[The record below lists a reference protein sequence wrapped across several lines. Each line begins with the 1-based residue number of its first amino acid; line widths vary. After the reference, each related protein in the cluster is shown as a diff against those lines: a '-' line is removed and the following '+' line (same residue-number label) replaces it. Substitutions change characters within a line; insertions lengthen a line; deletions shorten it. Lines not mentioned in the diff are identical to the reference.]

1 MFLAESLC
9 LGPRLRLMAHEER
22 VLARKRR
29 GSSST
34 NGNTAGLA
42 TNNGDGVK
50 YVELSQETRRRYLNY
65 ALSVITSRALPDV
78 RDGLKPVQRR
88 ILYVMYHDLHLSAGA
103 KPRKCAKICGDTTGN
118 YHPHGE
124 AAVYEALVRLAQDFT
139 LREPL
144 VDGQGNFGSVLGLPQ
159 AAARY
164 TEARLTAVADL
175 LMEELRYQTVEMRP
189 NYDASRDEPVVLPS
203 RFPHLLVNGTSGIA
217 VGMATNI
224 PPHNLAEVVKACNH
238 LIDHPDATVAQLMK
252 YVKGPDFPLGGRIVT
267 DRKSIRQA
275 YEDGRGSIRVRGEWS
290 FDVEKKKE
298 VKTRIVINSVPY
310 GVSTGPLVQEL
321 GTIVEGRKIP
331 QLLEV
336 NDETDKR
343 HGLRITLDI
352 KSPNDVD
359 AVMAYLF
366 KHTSLEQNFA
376 FNLTALVPDDQ
387 GVLIPARLSL
397 VEMLSHF
404 LKFRFK
410 TVKKRFEFQL
420 KQLERRIHILEGFA
434 IIFSGIDKALKI
446 IRNSDGK
453 EDACTKLMKEFPL
466 DREQTMAILEL
477 QLYRISKLEIDT
489 ILAELNEKKAQAAE
503 IRSILKSDKKLWGVV
518 KNELDEIATKFGSKR
533 RTAIGSEEEIE
544 EYDPTAY
551 IVKENTHVV
560 VTREGW
566 IKRIGNLKNIETTRV
581 REGDSVLT
589 VCPASTLESVVFFAS
604 DGTAYTLPVQ
614 EVPASSGYGEPLG
627 KFVKLGDGVRVI
639 NAITTDPR
647 FTPEDKNARGL
658 PTPAPHFFVATQN
671 GLVLRLSLSPFRTP
685 STKSGRRFVR
695 LQDGDRVV
703 HVELTEG
710 ADTLFLATKQARLL
724 HFRLK
729 DVPVLS
735 GAGKGV
741 KGMSLE
747 AGDAVLGA
755 MLLRRPSDTL
765 HVINEN
771 GKTLA
776 FGQMKYG
783 ITGRGGKGVRTSQRT
798 GFTELVRPGVEIA
811 DWGTV
816 GG

>member
-1 MFLAESLC
+1 M
-9 LGPRLRLMAHEER
+9 
-22 VLARKRR
+22 ARKRR
-29 GSSST
+29 SGGA
-34 NGNTAGLA
+34 NGKP
-42 TNNGDGVK
+42 NGTPTHNSDNVR

-124 AAVYEALVRLAQDFT
+124 MAVYDALVRLAQDFT

-144 VDGQGNFGSVLGLPQ
+144 VDGQGNFGSVLGLPP

-164 TEARLTAVADL
+164 TEARLTGLADL
-175 LMEELRYQTVEMRP
+175 LMEELRYQTVEMRD
-189 NYDASRDEPVVLPS
+189 NYDASRQEPVVLPS
-203 RFPHLLVNGTSGIA
+203 RLPHLLINGTSGIA

-224 PPHNLAEVVKACNH
+224 PPHNLGEVIKACTH
-238 LIDHPDATVAQLMK
+238 LIDHPEATVAQLMK
-252 YVKGPDFPLGGRIVT
+252 YVKGPDFPLGGRIVS
-267 DRKSIRQA
+267 DRKILRAA
-275 YEDGRGSIRVRGEWS
+275 YEEGRGTIRVRGEWT

-298 VKTRIVINSVPY
+298 IKTRIVIHSVPF

-321 GTIVEGRKIP
+321 GVLVEARKIP

-352 KSPNDVD
+352 KSANDVD

-366 KHTSLEQNFA
+366 KHTSLEQNYSL
-376 FNLTALVPDDQ
+376 NLTALAPDDQ
-387 GVLIPARLSL
+387 GVLVPARMSL
-397 VEMLSHF
+397 VVMLNHF

-410 TVKKRFEFQL
+410 VVKRRFEYQL

-434 IIFSGIDKALKI
+434 IVFSGIDKALKI

-453 EDACTKLMKEFPL
+453 EDACAKLMKEFPL

-477 QLYRISKLEIDT
+477 QLYRISKLEIDV

-503 IRSILKSDKKLWGVV
+503 IRGILKSDKKLWGVV
-518 KNELDEIATKFGSKR
+518 KNELEEVGTKYGSKR

-566 IKRIGNLKNIETTRV
+566 IKRVGNLKTIETTRV
-581 REGDSVLT
+581 REGDGVLT
-589 VCPASTLESVVFFAS
+589 VCPASTLESIVIFAS
-604 DGTAYTLPVQ
+604 DGTAFTLPVQ
-614 EVPASSGYGEPLG
+614 EIPASTGYGEPIG
-627 KFVKLGDGVRVI
+627 KFVKLGDGVRIVH
-639 NAITTDPR
+639 AASTDPR
-647 FTPEDKNARGL
+647 FTPADGNVRGL
-658 PTPAPHFFVATQN
+658 PTPAPHLFVATAK
-671 GLVLRLSLSPFRTP
+671 GLVLRLSLSLFRMP
-685 STKSGRRFVR
+685 STKSGRKYIR
-695 LQDGDRVV
+695 LTEGDRVV
-703 HVELTEG
+703 HAELAHD
-710 ADTLFLATKQARLL
+710 ADTLFLASQKARLL
-724 HFRLK
+724 HFRMK
-729 DVPVLS
+729 DVPVLNS
-735 GAGKGV
+735 AGKGV
-741 KGMSLE
+741 KGLSLE

-765 HVINEN
+765 HVTNEN

-783 ITGRGGKGVRTSQRT
+783 LTGRGGKGVKTSQRT
-798 GFTELVRPGVEIA
+798 SFVEIVRPEIAIA
-811 DWGTV
+811 DWGV
-816 GG
+816 AGL